1 MLTVLS
7 IIVAIASIVVIG
19 SVLVQ
24 ESEQAGLGTVDG
36 SVAEANWG
44 AHVGTSRKQMLQRTT
59 VISSAVLAVSVV
71 ALLAI
76 S

>member
-1 MLTVLS
+1 MTTVLS
-7 IIVAIASIVVIG
+7 IVVALASIVVIG

-44 AHVGTSRKQMLQRTT
+44 THVGTSRKQMLQRMTA
-59 VISSAVLAVSVV
+59 ISSAVLAVSVV